1 MINLYNAD
9 CLEIMKEIPAESID
23 MILCDLPYGV
33 TRCEWDKNIDLKKLW
48 NEYERVIKE
57 NGVICLF
64 AQTKFY
70 YELLNSNP
78 KLFRYD
84 LIWDKVLVSGFLN
97 ANRQPLRRHEQIAIF
112 YKKQPKYNPQMG
124 EGKPL
129 HGKGTTT
136 KIKKCNVYGKFNKLP
151 DVRKGTTEKYPT
163 SILRFPKLHSSQMLY
178 PTEKPI
184 ELLGYLIKTYTDE
197 GEVVLDNCMGS
208 GTSCQ

>member
-112 YKKQPKYNPQMG
+112 YKKQQN
-124 EGKPL
+124 
-129 HGKGTTT
+129 
-136 KIKKCNVYGKFNKLP
+136 
-151 DVRKGTTEKYPT
+151 
-163 SILRFPKLHSSQMLY
+163 
-178 PTEKPI
+178 
-184 ELLGYLIKTYTDE
+184 
-197 GEVVLDNCMGS
+197 LDI
-208 GTSCQ
+208 

>member
-84 LIWDKVLVSGFLN
+84 LIWDKVLVSGFLTI
-97 ANRQPLRRHEQIAIF
+97 HKWEKESHCMEKEQRL
-112 YKKQPKYNPQMG
+112 K
-124 EGKPL
+124 
-129 HGKGTTT
+129 
-136 KIKKCNVYGKFNKLP
+136 
-151 DVRKGTTEKYPT
+151 
-163 SILRFPKLHSSQMLY
+163 
-178 PTEKPI
+178 
-184 ELLGYLIKTYTDE
+184 
-197 GEVVLDNCMGS
+197 
-208 GTSCQ
+208 